1 MDVFFGKT
9 RFSNYFMT
17 MAQAETNG
25 LMNTALAVSAYHLH
39 DPLTRVRFQESV
51 KRFALSQINI
61 IRNSS
66 DDKHCQQCIQTIRQ
80 ERENLLIQDRMLR
93 TGEAMLTASVRFYRE
108 NEKIIG
114 YIIDGIGVVLGG
126 MQVIGGIGLVLGSV
140 GTGNVIGIV
149 AGATLVFHGA
159 GTIREHLGK
168 DNFAIN
174 AYQDTA
180 SFLGFDKKVGL
191 LAYQVVDLSTS
202 LYGAFKLALKPEAWR
217 LFYYTGPD
225 FYRKITTMSA
235 PALALKGVSSTVKGI
250 QIGNTI
256 YEIDNM

>member
-25 LMNTALAVSAYHLH
+25 LMNTAQAVSAYHLH
-39 DPLTRVRFQESV
+39 DPLTRIRFQESV

-66 DDKHCQQCIQTIRQ
+66 DDKQCQQCIQAIRQ

-108 NEKIIG
+108 NEKVIG

-126 MQVIGGIGLVLGSV
+126 MQVIGGFGITASSLM
-140 GTGNVIGIV
+140 TGNVIGVI
-149 AGATLVFHGA
+149 AGATLMFHGL
-159 GTIREHLGK
+159 E
-168 DNFAIN
+168 
-174 AYQDTA
+174 QW
-180 SFLGFDKKVGL
+180 
-191 LAYQVVDLSTS
+191 
-202 LYGAFKLALKPEAWR
+202 LK
-217 LFYYTGPD
+217 
-225 FYRKITTMSA
+225 S
-235 PALALKGVSSTVKGI
+235 
-250 QIGNTI
+250 
-256 YEIDNM
+256 

>member
-9 RFSNYFMT
+9 RVSNYFMT

-39 DPLTRVRFQESV
+39 DPLTRVWFQESV

-66 DDKHCQQCIQTIRQ
+66 DDKQCQQCIQTIRQ

-126 MQVIGGIGLVLGSV
+126 MQVIGGFGITASSLM
-140 GTGNVIGIV
+140 TGNVIGVI
-149 AGATLVFHGA
+149 AGATLMFHGF
-159 GTIREHLGK
+159 GTMAEKLDGV
-168 DNFAIN
+168 NFAEK
-174 AYQDTA
+174 YYEDA
-180 SFLGFDKKVGL
+180 SQFLGFSRALGKL
-191 LAYQVVDLSTS
+191 SYQVVDLSTS
-202 LYGAFKLALKPEAWR
+202 FYGLAKLTLKPEAWR
-217 LFYYTGPD
+217 LFYFTGPD
-225 FYRKITTMSA
+225 FYRKVTTMSK
-235 PALALKGVSSTVKGI
+235 PAMALKGISSTVKGI
-250 QIGNTI
+250 QIGNTM
-256 YEIDNM
+256 YEVKDR

>member
-25 LMNTALAVSAYHLH
+25 LMNTAQAVSAYHLH
-39 DPLTRVRFQESV
+39 DPLTRIRFQESV

-66 DDKHCQQCIQTIRQ
+66 DDKQCQQCIQAIRQ

-126 MQVIGGIGLVLGSV
+126 MQVIGGFGITASSLM
-140 GTGNVIGIV
+140 TGNVIGVI
-149 AGATLVFHGA
+149 AGATLMFHGF
-159 GTIREHLGK
+159 GTMAEKLDGV
-168 DNFAIN
+168 NFAEK
-174 AYQDTA
+174 YYEDA
-180 SFLGFDKKVGL
+180 SQFLGFSRELGKL
-191 LAYQVVDLSTS
+191 SYQVVDLSTS
-202 LYGAFKLALKPEAWR
+202 FYGLAKLTLKPEAWR
-217 LFYYTGPD
+217 LFYFTGPD
-225 FYRKITTMSA
+225 FYRKVTTMSK
-235 PALALKGVSSTVKGI
+235 PAMALKGISSTVKGI
-250 QIGNTI
+250 QIGNTM
-256 YEIDNM
+256 YEVKDK